1 VGKVYIIILL
11 LLAAVKLG
19 LHVGVN
25 AFSAYEYFTD
35 EYYYLLCGERLA
47 FGYVDIPPLIAPV
60 SQIMRLVL
68 GDSLVAVRFLPAL
81 AGAAMII
88 LVGLAAHEMGG
99 KTWAVAIAGVAVFTA
114 PIHWSVNGFLTTIG
128 YDHFFWAL
136 TGYLVVKLLKSGDPR
151 WWLAIGTALG
161 FGMLNKHNAG
171 FLAVAIV
178 VGVLISNRQYLRG
191 RWFWLGVGL
200 ATLLVTP
207 NIIWQFQN
215 NFATVEFLATAP
227 ARIDTNLL
235 EFLLSVTLT
244 LNPLNTMIAIFG
256 LIYAGFAKIMQPY
269 RLLVWTYLV
278 PLTILMVVGGP
289 RVDYFTPAYLTLF
302 AVGGVAVERTL
313 AHRPILKWVQAV
325 SIVLML
331 VGTAVAIP
339 LAIPLLPP
347 AQLEAYSKAFGVNN
361 MYAENEEQLAI
372 PYFFT
377 FTVGWREMAASV
389 ADVYRKLPPDERAK
403 TLIYADGLG
412 EPSALNFYRQEFGLP
427 STASGKTNFYLW
439 GYGNNSAEI
448 TIFVGDKDRINL
460 QFIGQFYNQVE
471 QVGTTPFCKYC
482 TKDRS
487 EMPIYVAQGL
497 KAPISEWWSKMKV
510 YK

>member
-1 VGKVYIIILL
+1 VYIAILL

-19 LHVGVN
+19 LHTWVN

-60 SQIMRLVL
+60 SQIMRLIL

-81 AGAAMII
+81 AGAGMII

-99 KTWAVAIAGVAVFTA
+99 KTWAVVIAGVAVLTA

-161 FGMLNKHNAG
+161 FGMMNKHNAG
-171 FLAVAIV
+171 FLAIAII
-178 VGVLISNRQYLRG
+178 VGVVITNREYLRG
-191 RWFWLGVGL
+191 RWFWLGVGS
-200 ATLLVTP
+200 ATLIVSP

-227 ARIDTNLL
+227 ARINTNLF
-235 EFLLSVTLT
+235 EFLLTVTIPISPINT
-244 LNPLNTMIAIFG
+244 LIAVFG
-256 LIYAGFAKIMQPY
+256 LIFLSVAKDMQPY
-269 RLLVWTYLV
+269 RLLVWTYIV
-278 PLTILMVVGGP
+278 PLAILIGVGGA
-289 RVDYFTPAYLTLF
+289 RADFFTPAYLILF
-302 AVGGVAVERTL
+302 AAGGIAVERTL
-313 AHRPILKWVQAV
+313 AHHPILKWVQAV
-325 SIVLML
+325 PIVLML
-331 VGTAVAIP
+331 AGAAVAIP

-361 MYAENEEQLAI
+361 LYSDSQEPLLI
-372 PYFFT
+372 PNFFT
-377 FTVGWREMAASV
+377 TTLGWRSMTEGV
-389 ADVYRKLPPDERAK
+389 ADVYRKLPPDERAR
-403 TLIYADGLG
+403 TLIYADSLG
-412 EPSALNFYRQEFGLP
+412 DPSALNFYRQEYGLP
-427 STASGKTNFYLW
+427 SAVSGKTNFYLW

-448 TIFVGDKDRINL
+448 AIFVGDSDRINP
-460 QFIGQFYNQVE
+460 QFIAQFYNQVE

-487 EMPIYVAQGL
+487 QVPIYVARGL
-497 KAPISEWWSKMKV
+497 KAPISEWWSKIKV